1 MVIKAEETEL
11 RGVPNVEKGTNQSLN
26 ASTPDHDPYA
36 ALRYPDFRRLIAGA
50 MISRVAF
57 EMQGVAVGWELFE
70 RTHSTLALG
79 LVGLVQVV
87 PVVLLSLPAGQ
98 VVDRYS
104 RKGIL
109 ILSQLALV
117 LVSICLGLNSIFE
130 GPVWVM
136 YACLAMAGTAAAF
149 GNPARWAILPQI
161 VPMSDFAS
169 AVSWRTSSW
178 QISSVAGPARRGGA
192 GAGVSERL
200 GGFVSRG
207 RAGLRGRRVPGPA
220 GCRHPGPD
228 RAGPRSNR
236 SEPITRQSLFAGLK
250 FVFEHDL
257 ILAAITLDLFA
268 VLLGGATAL
277 LPKFAEDILH
287 VGTVGFGFLRAA
299 PAIGAVGMA
308 FWMAHR
314 PPLRKSGRSLLLAVA
329 GFGAATVIF
338 GLSTNV
344 VLSFLMLMAAGGLD
358 HISMVVRGTLVQV
371 LTPDSMRGRV
381 SAVNSVFIG
390 MSNELGAFES
400 GLTAAWWG
408 PEAAVV
414 VGGIGCIVVVLTV
427 AWRWPQV
434 GRLGP
439 LSEIHH
445 HAPEHPK
452 PEPALSDSL
461 D

>member
-1 MVIKAEETEL
+1 ML
-11 RGVPNVEKGTNQSLN
+11 
-26 ASTPDHDPYA
+26 
-36 ALRYPDFRRLIAGA
+36 
-50 MISRVAF
+50 SRVGF

-70 RTHSTLALG
+70 RTHSTFALG

-109 ILSQLALV
+109 VLSQLV
-117 LVSICLGLNSIFE
+117 LVFVSLCLALNSIFH

-136 YACLAMAGTAAAF
+136 YACLALAGTAAAF

-161 VPMSDFAS
+161 VPLRHFAD
-169 AVSWRTSSW
+169 AVSWRTGAW
-178 QISSVAGPARRGGA
+178 QISSVAGPA
-192 GAGVSERL
+192 L
-200 GGFVSRG
+200 GGVALALGYRSFMPELVRG
-207 RAGLRGRRVPGPA
+207 AAPAYLADSTLGVIVAVVLSGITPAPRADKA
-220 GCRHPGPD
+220 
-228 RAGPRSNR
+228 
-236 SEPITRQSLFAGLK
+236 EPMTRQSLFAGLK
-250 FVFEHDL
+250 YVFEHDL

-277 LPKFAEDILH
+277 LPKFADDILH
-287 VGTVGFGFLRAA
+287 VGSVGFGFLRAA

-308 FWMAHR
+308 FWLAHR

-329 GFGAATVIF
+329 GFGAATVVF
-338 GLSTNV
+338 GVSRNV
-344 VLSFLMLMAAGGLD
+344 VLSFVMLMVAGGLD

-371 LTPDSMRGRV
+371 LTPDAMRGRV

-400 GLTAAWWG
+400 GLTASWWG

-414 VGGIGCIVVVLTV
+414 VGGAGCILVVLTV
-427 AWRWPQV
+427 AWRWPRV
-434 GRLGP
+434 ARLGP
-439 LSEIHH
+439 LSEIHVH
-445 HAPEHPK
+445 AQEHRPHAPAAEK
-452 PEPALSDSL
+452 FA
-461 D
+461 